1 MFGSEF
7 IEQSVLSASAK
18 GTAIIPFITAGYPE
32 KNEFS
37 NLVLSLSEVADVI
50 EIGVPFSDPMA
61 DGVTIQRSSRQA
73 IESGVRLQWIL
84 EQLQAIEVKK
94 PVILMS
100 YLNPLFVFGYE
111 ALVRQSLEAGVDGF
125 IVPDLPIEE
134 GSDFRHAL
142 NEANL
147 GLIQLV
153 TPASPA
159 ERIAKVAAMS
169 SGFLY
174 AVTVKGVTGGA
185 DGLPDTVTGYLEQV
199 QELATIPVCA
209 GFGVRTAE
217 DVALLEPYVDGIIV
231 GSALLE
237 AIESGQQPAEFLTGL
252 RAQKR

>member
-7 IEQSVLSASAK
+7 IEQSIFSASAK

-37 NLVLSLSEVADVI
+37 NLVLSLSEAADVI

-61 DGVTIQRSSRQA
+61 DGVTIQRSSHQA

-84 EQLQAIEVKK
+84 QQLQAIEVKK

-111 ALVRQSLEAGVDGF
+111 ALVEQSLEAGVDGF

-134 GSDFRHAL
+134 GSDFRQVL
-142 NEANL
+142 NQANL

-159 ERIAKVAAMS
+159 ERIA
-169 SGFLY
+169 
-174 AVTVKGVTGGA
+174 
-185 DGLPDTVTGYLEQV
+185 
-199 QELATIPVCA
+199 
-209 GFGVRTAE
+209 
-217 DVALLEPYVDGIIV
+217 
-231 GSALLE
+231 
-237 AIESGQQPAEFLTGL
+237 
-252 RAQKR
+252 

>member
-1 MFGSEF
+1 M
-7 IEQSVLSASAK
+7 
-18 GTAIIPFITAGYPE
+18 
-32 KNEFS
+32 
-37 NLVLSLSEVADVI
+37 
-50 EIGVPFSDPMA
+50 
-61 DGVTIQRSSRQA
+61 
-73 IESGVRLQWIL
+73 
-84 EQLQAIEVKK
+84 
-94 PVILMS
+94 
-100 YLNPLFVFGYE
+100 
-111 ALVRQSLEAGVDGF
+111 
-125 IVPDLPIEE
+125 
-134 GSDFRHAL
+134 
-142 NEANL
+142 
-147 GLIQLV
+147 
-153 TPASPA
+153 ASPA

-185 DGLPDTVTGYLEQV
+185 NGLPSTVTGYLEQV

>member
-1 MFGSEF
+1 MFGSKF
-7 IEQSVLSASAK
+7 IEQSIFKASAK

-37 NLVLSLSEVADVI
+37 NLVLSLSEAADVI

-61 DGVTIQRSSRQA
+61 DGVTIQRSSHQA

-84 EQLQAIEVKK
+84 QQLQTIKVNK

-111 ALVRQSLEAGVDGF
+111 ALVEQSLEAGVDGF

-134 GSDFRHAL
+134 GSDFRQVL
-142 NEANL
+142 NQANL

-185 DGLPDTVTGYLEQV
+185 NGLSDTVTDYLEQV
-199 QELATIPVCA
+199 QKLATIPVCA

-217 DVALLEPYVDGIIV
+217 DVALLEPYVDGIII

-237 AIESGQQPAEFLTGL
+237 AIESGQQPTEFLTSL
-252 RAQKR
+252 RVKQR

>member
-7 IEQSVLSASAK
+7 IEQSILSAATK

-37 NLVLSLSEVADVI
+37 NLVLSLSKAADVI

-61 DGVTIQRSSRQA
+61 DGVTIQRSSHQA

-84 EQLQAIEVKK
+84 QQLQAIEINK

-111 ALVRQSLEAGVDGF
+111 ALVHQSLKAGVDGF

-134 GSDFRHAL
+134 GSDFRDML

-153 TPASPA
+153 TPASPT

-185 DGLPDTVTGYLEQV
+185 NGLSDTVTGYLEKV

-217 DVALLEPYVDGIIV
+217 DVALLEPYVDGVIV

-237 AIESGQQPAEFLTGL
+237 AIESGQQPVEFLNNL
-252 RAQKR
+252 RTKEK